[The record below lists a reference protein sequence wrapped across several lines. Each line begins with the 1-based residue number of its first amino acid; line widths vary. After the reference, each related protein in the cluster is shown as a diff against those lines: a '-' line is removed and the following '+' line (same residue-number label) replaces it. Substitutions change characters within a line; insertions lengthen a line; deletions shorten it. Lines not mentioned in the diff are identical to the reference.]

1 MNVKDYAV
9 LMASRFDKGDEKWVK
24 YYEKKTLCIKT
35 LPNGDVIAF
44 DKPSVETRFC
54 YSFDEVADCYGNSDT
69 IGDSNRACYAVS
81 SQYDVFLEEN
91 IKWLKRDLEN
101 LGRSRPIYFKRLFGM
116 DVNPNVVAWSGYQ
129 NGPTN
134 NWVASEEELEI
145 IKQGIQEQIDYL
157 TKRCAAYWK
166 RYGGSK
172 LKTWTFS
179 IND

>member
-1 MNVKDYAV
+1 MDIKEYAV
-9 LMASRFDKGDEKWVK
+9 LMANRFDRGDEKWVK
-24 YYEKKTLCIKT
+24 YYEKKTLCVKT

-54 YSFDEVADCYGNSDT
+54 YSFDE
-69 IGDSNRACYAVS
+69 IGYPESIKDSGSMCHAVS
-81 SQYDVFLEEN
+81 SSYEVFLAEN
-91 IKWLKRDLEN
+91 LKWLKRDLEH
-101 LGRSRPIYFKRLFGM
+101 LEKMYYPIYLQRMLGM
-116 DVNPNVVAWSGYQ
+116 DAEHNVVRYSGYQ

-134 NWVASEEELEI
+134 NWVASPEDI
-145 IKQGIQEQIDYL
+145 AVIKSGIQEQIDYL

-172 LKTWTFS
+172 LHTWTYS